1 MMFNDR
7 RDAGRKLARA
17 LERFKST
24 NPLVLALP
32 RGGVPVGF
40 EVAGHLRAPLDL
52 LLVRKIGAPGHEEL
66 ALGAV
71 VDGLCPQV
79 VVNQEI
85 VDMIQPPR
93 GYFEAA
99 EKRELA
105 EIERR
110 RRLYLGAAQPIDVK
124 GRVAIIVDD
133 GIATGATMKAALRG
147 VRQNKPSRI
156 VLAAP
161 VAPQSV
167 IRDLKEEC
175 DEMVFLATP
184 EPFYAVGL
192 YYADFSQTTDEEV
205 IELLGRRQSFTP
217 APRKDGEVARSESQS
232 NAAP

>member
-1 MMFNDR
+1 MMFRDR

-17 LERFKST
+17 LERFKSAD
-24 NPLVLALP
+24 PIVLALP

-40 EVAGHLRAPLDL
+40 EIAEHLRAPLDL

-71 VDGLCPQV
+71 VDGLHPQV
-79 VVNQEI
+79 VVNQE
-85 VDMIQPPR
+85 VMDMIHPPR
-93 GYFEAA
+93 GYFEEV

-124 GRVAIIVDD
+124 GRLAIVVDD

-147 VRQNKPSRI
+147 VRRNKPSRI

-161 VAPQSV
+161 VAPRSA
-167 IRDLKEEC
+167 ISDLEEEC

-184 EPFYAVGL
+184 EPLYAVGF
-192 YYADFSQTTDEEV
+192 YYLNFGQTSDEEV
-205 IELLGRRQSFTP
+205 IELLSKARQLYTGSSGPRPGRLSLGG
-217 APRKDGEVARSESQS
+217 GE
-232 NAAP
+232 

>member
-124 GRVAIIVDD
+124 GRVAIVVDD

-167 IRDLKEEC
+167 IRDLREEC

-205 IELLGRRQSFTP
+205 IELLRRRQSFTP
-217 APRKDGEVARSESQS
+217 APRKDGEVVRSESQS
-232 NAAP
+232 NAAR

>member
-1 MMFNDR
+1 MFRDR

-17 LERFKST
+17 LERFRGE
-24 NPLVLALP
+24 NAVVLALP

-40 EVAGHLRAPLDL
+40 EVAEHLDAALDL

-71 VDGLCPQV
+71 VDGLHPQL
-79 VVNQEI
+79 VVNQDVLE
-85 VDMIQPPR
+85 MTRPPA
-93 GYFEAA
+93 GYLDAV

-110 RRLYLGAAQPIDVK
+110 RRLYLGSVQPIDVK
-124 GRVAIIVDD
+124 GRVVIVVDD

-147 VRQNKPSRI
+147 VRRNEPSRL
-156 VLAAP
+156 VMAAP
-161 VAPQSV
+161 VAPRSAV
-167 IRDLKEEC
+167 GEFKGEC

-192 YYADFSQTTDEEV
+192 YYSDFSQTSDEEV
-205 IELLGRRQSFTP
+205 VGLLREARKRWAGSEGRGPGGS
-217 APRKDGEVARSESQS
+217 G
-232 NAAP
+232 